1 MEKFFKA
8 IVIIMFFLIITSS
21 SYVGSFNGGIDNETY
36 LSLSK
41 IDSRKIKNIA
51 IFIEFSDSDKL
62 VQNHLDDQV
71 SVENAYKVYNSEEL
85 FEMNTPDG
93 IALVPS
99 FKKFF
104 KNESYGS

>member
-41 IDSRKIKNIA
+41 IDSRKIKNI
-51 IFIEFSDSDKL
+51 
-62 VQNHLDDQV
+62 
-71 SVENAYKVYNSEEL
+71 
-85 FEMNTPDG
+85 
-93 IALVPS
+93 
-99 FKKFF
+99 
-104 KNESYGS
+104 